1 MPFDLRLN
9 LSIFPSPVEDPAEV
23 KRGGGARKKQI
34 SAIDSEYPSQ
44 VLSGRCY
51 ELIICG
57 IGFALLSEEND
68 FLDRYLENIEEGK
81 KDEAKTSM
89 G

>member
-1 MPFDLRLN
+1 M
-9 LSIFPSPVEDPAEV
+9 
-23 KRGGGARKKQI
+23 ARKKQI
-34 SAIDSEYPSQ
+34 SAIDSEYPTQ

-51 ELIICG
+51 EFIICG
-57 IGFALLSEEND
+57 IGFALSEEND

-81 KDEAKTSM
+81 KNEAKTSM